1 MADSKEPKKAPMA
14 PAPMPVEKKRL
25 TWRINSTCL
34 IYSRSDNEWY
44 EAKIVAIKRVDSE
57 QKDGEP
63 INEWLTVKYKDGK
76 KTKKIQ
82 RFCRDIKPIP
92 NDHNSR
98 LKKGSR
104 CLIYSN
110 VLQLWCKGQVIKIE
124 TDTEGE
130 WLTIKYWDTTEH
142 KICEIQRYSK
152 DLKLFSQRLLY
163 RSIITIPEPPKPW

>member
-1 MADSKEPKKAPMA
+1 MA

-34 IYSRSDNEWY
+34 IYSRSDKEWY

-98 LKKGSR
+98 LKKSFP
-104 CLIYSN
+104 
-110 VLQLWCKGQVIKIE
+110 
-124 TDTEGE
+124 
-130 WLTIKYWDTTEH
+130 
-142 KICEIQRYSK
+142 
-152 DLKLFSQRLLY
+152 LFN
-163 RSIITIPEPPKPW
+163 IFKCITIMV